1 MRKQRRKQQKMEQLR
16 GIQEQ
21 RKIQRRS
28 FHNISEWAKKT
39 KINCS
44 PELQDVLMELKIEKF
59 NNNN

>member
-1 MRKQRRKQQKMEQLR
+1 MEQLR